1 MMMNF
6 SINKCKKRRESPQSV
21 SNGWCNSISSVG
33 KEKITPSC
41 VQDSHHVLFSAWLVG
56 GLTDAAATQ
65 LVISTLPQLGAGWRT
80 DNRVRGL
87 QEDRIQQ
94 QQHQHQPQRASRL
107 SLPGAGGE
115 SDRWDRN
122 TSAHKHQTAAARR
135 SAHMKGSDIR
145 RSAVGTHRDDFAD
158 GVRLKCFFSVSFL
171 SLPPFGSVRTEAPCG
186 EQERPHVEGNT
197 RRRADSHSPRCDITL
212 VASDAQLNWLFFF
225 LLFHQNS
232 NFLVWIYDGNI

>member
-1 MMMNF
+1 MQ
-6 SINKCKKRRESPQSV
+6 KKKRRESPQSV

-33 KEKITPSC
+33 KEKNHSELCSGFTSRT
-41 VQDSHHVLFSAWLVG
+41 FSACLVG

-94 QQHQHQPQRASRL
+94 QQQHQPQRASRL

-158 GVRLKCFFSVSFL
+158 GVRLKCFFFLLVSYL
-171 SLPPFGSVRTEAPCG
+171 CLHSGLCAR
-186 EQERPHVEGNT
+186 
-197 RRRADSHSPRCDITL
+197 RRRAESKSAPMWRETPGGELTGRTHSHSPRCDITL

>member
-1 MMMNF
+1 M
-6 SINKCKKRRESPQSV
+6 
-21 SNGWCNSISSVG
+21 
-33 KEKITPSC
+33 
-41 VQDSHHVLFSAWLVG
+41 
-56 GLTDAAATQ
+56 
-65 LVISTLPQLGAGWRT
+65 
-80 DNRVRGL
+80 RGL

-232 NFLVWIYDGNI
+232 NFLV